1 MTPDSPTQT
10 KNETM
15 SSKKEI
21 IDRCRANIRQRL
33 DRPTLADLN
42 PTVYA
47 DPLEKFINQAKAM
60 GCNVVRAGSTAEVD
74 NIIRDI
80 YPDAKVIASSLP
92 YVRSATLNPDT
103 VTDAQVLNGTDV
115 GVIEA
120 KFGVA
125 ENGSVWVL
133 QEMKERDVC
142 FISENL
148 VAVMPENVVN
158 NMHEAYGEV
167 GFNDYGY
174 GVFIAGPSKTADI
187 AQVLV
192 NGAQA
197 ARSMT
202 LVITG
207 SGGNS

>member
-1 MTPDSPTQT
+1 MST
-10 KNETM
+10 K
-15 SSKKEI
+15 KDI
-21 IDRCRANIRQRL
+21 IDSCRASITRRI

-42 PTVYA
+42 PTVY
-47 DPLEKFINQAKAM
+47 DKPLEKFISQAGAM
-60 GCNVVRAGSTAEVD
+60 GCKVVRAKSTGEVD
-74 NIIRDI
+74 NIIKEV

-92 YVRSATLNPDT
+92 YVKTATLNPDT
-103 VTDAQVLNGTDV
+103 VADAQALNGTDV

-125 ENGSVWVL
+125 ENGSVWVM
-133 QEMKERDVC
+133 QQMKERDIC

-148 VAVMPENVVN
+148 VAVMPENVVS

-202 LVITG
+202 LILIG
-207 SGGNS
+207 

>member
-1 MTPDSPTQT
+1 MST
-10 KNETM
+10 K
-15 SSKKEI
+15 KDI
-21 IDRCRANIRQRL
+21 IDKCRASIRQRI
-33 DRPTLADLN
+33 DRPTLEDLN
-42 PTVYA
+42 PTVY
-47 DPLEKFINQAKAM
+47 DNPLEKFIAQASAM
-60 GCNVVRAGSTAEVD
+60 GCKVVRAKSTDEVD
-74 NIIRDI
+74 KIIKEA

-92 YVRSATLNPDT
+92 YVKTATLNPDT
-103 VTDAQVLNGTDV
+103 VPDAQALNGTDV

-148 VAVMPENVVN
+148 VAVMQQNVVN
-158 NMHEAYGEV
+158 NMHEAYAEV

-202 LVITG
+202 LILVG
-207 SGGNS
+207 

>member
-1 MTPDSPTQT
+1 MST
-10 KNETM
+10 K
-15 SSKKEI
+15 KDI
-21 IDRCRANIRQRL
+21 IDKCRASIRQRI

-42 PTVYA
+42 PTVY
-47 DPLEKFINQAKAM
+47 DNPLEKFITQAGAM
-60 GCNVVRAGSTAEVD
+60 GCKVLRAKSTDEVD
-74 NIIRDI
+74 KIIKEV
-80 YPDAKVIASSLP
+80 YPEAKVIASSLP
-92 YVRSATLNPDT
+92 YVKTATLNPDT
-103 VTDAQVLNGTDV
+103 VPDAQALNGTDV

-158 NMHEAYGEV
+158 NMHEAYAEV

-202 LVITG
+202 LILVG
-207 SGGNS
+207 

>member
-1 MTPDSPTQT
+1 MST
-10 KNETM
+10 K
-15 SSKKEI
+15 KDI
-21 IDRCRANIRQRL
+21 IDSCRASITRRY

-42 PTVYA
+42 PTVY
-47 DPLEKFINQAKAM
+47 DNPLEKFITQACAI
-60 GCNVVRAGSTAEVD
+60 GCKVVRAKSTDEVD
-74 NIIRDI
+74 NIIKET
-80 YPDAKVIASSLP
+80 YPEAKVIASSLP
-92 YVRSATLNPDT
+92 FVKTAALNPDT
-103 VTDAQVLNGTDV
+103 VPDAQALNGTDV
-115 GVIEA
+115 GVIKAE
-120 KFGVA
+120 FGVA
-125 ENGSVWVL
+125 ENGSVWVV
-133 QEMKERDVC
+133 QQMKERDVC

-148 VAVMPENVVN
+148 VAVMPPNVVN

-202 LVITG
+202 LILVG
-207 SGGNS
+207 

>member
-1 MTPDSPTQT
+1 MST
-10 KNETM
+10 K
-15 SSKKEI
+15 KDI
-21 IDRCRANIRQRL
+21 IDSCRASITRRY

-42 PTVYA
+42 PTVY
-47 DPLEKFINQAKAM
+47 DNPLEKFITQAGAI
-60 GCNVVRAGSTAEVD
+60 GCKVVRAKSTDEVD
-74 NIIRDI
+74 NIIKET
-80 YPDAKVIASSLP
+80 YPEAKVIASSLP
-92 YVRSATLNPDT
+92 FVKTATLNPDT
-103 VTDAQVLNGTDV
+103 VPDAQALNGTDV
-115 GVIEA
+115 GVIKAE
-120 KFGVA
+120 FGVA
-125 ENGSVWVL
+125 ENGSVWVV
-133 QEMKERDVC
+133 QQMKERDVC

-148 VAVMPENVVN
+148 VAVMPPNVVN

-202 LVITG
+202 LILVG
-207 SGGNS
+207 